1 MVAKMKE
8 IHAYQNDDGT
18 YRVEILGT
26 TYQTKMMGKH
36 TVKETIETKTKIPR
50 ASIQIDAYTNE
61 DIYEIFTF
69 EVE

>member
-1 MVAKMKE
+1 MKE

-36 TVKETIETKTKIPR
+36 TVKETIETKTEIPR

-61 DIYEIFTF
+61 DTYEIITI

>member
-1 MVAKMKE
+1 MKE

-26 TYQTKMMGKH
+26 TYQTKMMGKQ
-36 TVKETIETKTKIPR
+36 TIKETIETKTKIPR
-50 ASIQIDAYTNE
+50 ASIQIDAYMNE
-61 DIYEIFTF
+61 DTWEIFTF